1 VGSEVEYYLT
11 AADDNGNTR
20 SDPLG
25 APDLQTYSFDVAV
38 VLDDL
43 EAGGAGWTAGL
54 GGDTAATGNWE
65 LVNPIGTAA
74 QPEDDATPDPG
85 TMCFVT
91 GQCNGPLCST
101 CSLGCNDVDSGFT
114 TLLSPS
120 WDMSGRTN
128 VRVKYARWYS
138 NDTGAAAG
146 EDAWVVDVSND
157 GGSTWFPVENTTA
170 SIAAWTEQVVDIDAM
185 FGAADQVRLRFIAS
199 DLINGSLVEA
209 AVDDV
214 RILAQDG
221 GSAVGVPVVGAPA
234 PRTLQLGNA
243 QPNPFD
249 AATRIEFSLP
259 SRGEVEL
266 SIYNVQGQK
275 VGTLV
280 RGMREAGQYDATWDG
295 RDETGA
301 RVSTGVYFYRLIAD
315 GKVLTKKMTVLK

>member
-1 VGSEVEYYLT
+1 
-11 AADDNGNTR
+11 
-20 SDPLG
+20 
-25 APDLQTYSFDVAV
+25 
-38 VLDDL
+38 
-43 EAGGAGWTAGL
+43 
-54 GGDTAATGNWE
+54 
-65 LVNPIGTAA
+65 
-74 QPEDDATPDPG
+74 
-85 TMCFVT
+85 
-91 GQCNGPLCST
+91 
-101 CSLGCNDVDSGFT
+101 
-114 TLLSPS
+114 
-120 WDMSGRTN
+120 
-128 VRVKYARWYS
+128 
-138 NDTGAAAG
+138 
-146 EDAWVVDVSND
+146 
-157 GGSTWFPVENTTA
+157 
-170 SIAAWTEQVVDIDAM
+170 
-185 FGAADQVRLRFIAS
+185 
-199 DLINGSLVEA
+199 VEA